1 MILIDESGFEVDFW
15 ARFTFSTHMEF
26 VSRHNAV
33 FSIPSK
39 IVADLE
45 VRFTF
50 SVYVDFIKRA
60 KKITSEGVLDV

>member
-1 MILIDESGFEVDFW
+1 MILSVESGFEVDFW

-60 KKITSEGVLDV
+60 KKMPAREDLDV